1 MSQLKQIFSIFSK
14 NQKINYILLILFSFI
29 GIFIE
34 LVSIGLLIPLIA
46 SLSDKKNILIE
57 FSNKI
62 GLSENLV
69 NYIEFENILLFLF
82 LVFILKF
89 LFLISL
95 SFLKNNFIT
104 KFQVDLMNKL
114 FKNYLFRDYIFHTSN
129 SSAKFIRDINEEA
142 HHVSVGFMGSLTT
155 IIIEITTIIFLIG
168 FLLFFQTENTIL
180 VIVLSFLITF
190 LIYSF
195 LKKKIADFGDR
206 REKFNFLNI
215 ENIIQAFGGIKE
227 IKIFQKEKNITL
239 NFNDNSNNMR
249 KLNFLINFFNETPR
263 IFFEFIA
270 VMVFLSVLFLFV
282 RSEYSFIEIVS
293 YFTVILAVF
302 IRLMPSIN
310 KLITAYVNITINKK
324 SLKLVHE
331 ELKNFNRSINF
342 PIENKI
348 NFNNSISIKNISFS
362 YDNSEKDIFKNFSLE
377 IKKGEF
383 IALIGDT
390 GSGKSTLLD
399 LITGLLDPSDGKIC
413 VDGLNIKNS
422 KAQWFNKI
430 GYVPQNIFL
439 NNSTIQNNI
448 AFVVN
453 NEEYSKENVLNAAKK
468 SQILDFINS
477 KKEKF
482 NTIIGERG
490 SKLSGGQKQ
499 RLGIARALYFN
510 SEVLILDEITSS
522 LDSKTES
529 SIINEISMLRGDKT
543 IIMSTHRESLLKNC
557 DRVYDVNKKI
567 FL

>member
-324 SLKLVHE
+324 S
-331 ELKNFNRSINF
+331 
-342 PIENKI
+342 
-348 NFNNSISIKNISFS
+348 
-362 YDNSEKDIFKNFSLE
+362 
-377 IKKGEF
+377 
-383 IALIGDT
+383 
-390 GSGKSTLLD
+390 
-399 LITGLLDPSDGKIC
+399 
-413 VDGLNIKNS
+413 
-422 KAQWFNKI
+422 
-430 GYVPQNIFL
+430 
-439 NNSTIQNNI
+439 
-448 AFVVN
+448 
-453 NEEYSKENVLNAAKK
+453 
-468 SQILDFINS
+468 
-477 KKEKF
+477 
-482 NTIIGERG
+482 
-490 SKLSGGQKQ
+490 
-499 RLGIARALYFN
+499 
-510 SEVLILDEITSS
+510 
-522 LDSKTES
+522 
-529 SIINEISMLRGDKT
+529 
-543 IIMSTHRESLLKNC
+543 
-557 DRVYDVNKKI
+557 
-567 FL
+567 

>member
-324 SLKLVHE
+324 SLKLIHE

-342 PIENKI
+342 PIENKV
-348 NFNNSISIKNISFS
+348 NFNNSISIKNISFC

-522 LDSKTES
+522 LDIKTES
-529 SIINEISMLRGDKT
+529 SIINEISMLRGEKT